1 MSKIL
6 SKILVILL
14 LAIIFISNAYE
25 IVKASYEISEEYI
38 QKIGVAD
45 YHLKYYKEEKGM
57 YTYCICNIVGYY
69 NDGTFYP
76 AYCLNKDMH
85 GVGTVENYSVDI
97 DSLIDNNQVWR
108 AVKNGY
114 PYKTAGDMGLSS
126 DFDAFAVTKFAI
138 YCLTGQSDISLF
150 TADEADEEGQA
161 MLQALHN
168 LVNIGLYG
176 TDTYK
181 SEVKISQK
189 GELTEDGEYY
199 SLIYKVTAGSTIQEY
214 DIKSVSGL
222 SNGEQITDI
231 DGNIRTSFSSGE
243 NFKIKIPKEN
253 LNSDKNFNIQI
264 DAKLKSYPLY
274 YGRTR
279 ISGTQNYLLTAN
291 NYQNISSEINTNLK
305 LNTGKIEINKVDDET
320 REPIEGAEFELYNS
334 KNEKLGVYTTD
345 SNGKIEILN
354 LYQGKYSLKET
365 KTNEN
370 YILDENANYTIDVF
384 YDKTS
389 TINIENKHKKG
400 NLTIYKVDKDNNN
413 ITLGNIGF
421 ELYSDDMKLVGTYY
435 TDANGKVEIKELR
448 TGNYKLKEISTNEWY
463 NLADEKE
470 LQIKWDETT
479 EETIENELKKGQIR
493 VIKVD
498 KDNHEVKLKNV
509 VFDVL
514 DENNNVLEQ
523 ITTNENGE
531 AITKQYT
538 LRDYGKIRLKEVETD
553 EKYELSNEIKEIVL
567 EENQIKDITFENE
580 KIKGKI
586 KIIKKTGEKSEITG
600 LEKNEPLEDIKFEIY
615 NKDEVLLDTILTNNE
630 GIAISKDLEKGM
642 YKVKEVETNKWYI
655 LDENEKNVEITM
667 NNQIIELKLENMPA
681 RPDEEVIKTGP
692 DKAQVSE
699 EIEYKINVENTGN
712 VPLDNFIWEDEI
724 PVNYIKVDKVF
735 LGKYNQENTYNVYYK
750 TNFSN
755 DYILLL
761 EDTSTKISE
770 EIDFSK
776 ELSSNEYVTNIKLD
790 FGTVDV
796 GFKTENDAII
806 KAKVNSDVKRDDV
819 FENKVLLTSNYKGF
833 NLSKPSSWKT
843 IVYEVLPLTGM

>member
-114 PYKTAGDMGLSS
+114 PYKTAGEMGLSS

-150 TADEADEEGQA
+150 TADEEDEEGQA

-168 LVNIGLYG
+168 LVNMGLYG

-243 NFKIKIPKEN
+243 NFKIKIPKKN

-274 YGRTR
+274 YGKTR

-400 NLTIYKVDKDNNN
+400 NLTIYKVDKDNNK

-421 ELYSDDMKLVGTYY
+421 ELYSDDMKLVGNYY

-567 EENQIKDITFENE
+567 EENQIKDIIFENE

-615 NKDEVLLDTILTNNE
+615 NNDEVLLDTILTNNE
-630 GIAISKDLEKGM
+630 GIAISKDLEKGK

-655 LDENEKNVEITM
+655 LDENEKNVEITK

-681 RPDEEVIKTGP
+681 KPDEEIIKTGP
-692 DKAQVSE
+692 DKAKVSE

-724 PVNYIKVDKVF
+724 PVNYIKVDKLF

-806 KAKVNSDVKRDDV
+806 KAKVNSEVKRDDV

>member
-161 MLQALHN
+161 MLQALQN

-214 DIKSVSGL
+214 DIKSVSGF
-222 SNGEQITDI
+222 SDGELITDM
-231 DGNIRTSFSSGE
+231 DGNIKTSFSSGE

-253 LNSDKNFNIQI
+253 LNSDKSFNIQI

-274 YGRTR
+274 YGKTR

-291 NYQNISSEINTNLK
+291 SYQNISSEINTNLK

-320 REPIEGAEFELYNS
+320 SEPIEGAEFELYNS

-345 SNGKIEILN
+345 SNGKIEIPN

-370 YILDENANYTIDVF
+370 YILDENANYTIEVF

-448 TGNYKLKEISTNEWY
+448 TGKYKLKEISTNEWY

-615 NKDEVLLDTILTNNE
+615 NNDEFLLDTILTNNE

-699 EIEYKINVENTGN
+699 EIEYNINVENTGN

-724 PVNYIKVDKVF
+724 PVNYIRVNKIA
-735 LGKYNQENTYNVYYK
+735 LGIYNQENTYNVYYK

-761 EDTSTKISE
+761 EDISTNISE

-806 KAKVNSDVKRDDV
+806 KAKVNSNVKRDDV

>member
-305 LNTGKIEINKVDDET
+305 LNTGKIEINKLDDET
-320 REPIEGAEFELYNS
+320 SEPIEGAEFELYNS

-345 SNGKIEILN
+345 SNGKIEIPN

>member
-150 TADEADEEGQA
+150 TADDGDEEGQA

-214 DIKSVSGL
+214 NIKSVSGF
-222 SNGEQITDI
+222 SDGELITDM
-231 DGNIRTSFSSGE
+231 DGNIKTSFNSGE

-253 LNSDKNFNIQI
+253 LNSDKTFNIQI

-274 YGRTR
+274 YGKTR

-291 NYQNISSEINTNLK
+291 SYQNISSEINTNLK

-320 REPIEGAEFELYNS
+320 SEPIEGAEFELYNS

-345 SNGKIEILN
+345 SNGKIEIPN

-370 YILDENANYTIDVF
+370 YILDENANYTIEVF

-448 TGNYKLKEISTNEWY
+448 TGKYKLKEISTNEWY

-615 NKDEVLLDTILTNNE
+615 NNDEVLLDTILTNNE

-724 PVNYIKVDKVF
+724 PVNYIKLDKVC

-806 KAKVNSDVKRDDV
+806 KAKVNSEVKRDDV

-833 NLSKPSSWKT
+833 NLSKTSSWKT

>member
-214 DIKSVSGL
+214 NIKSVSGF
-222 SNGEQITDI
+222 SDGELITDM
-231 DGNIRTSFSSGE
+231 DGNIKTSFSSGE

-253 LNSDKNFNIQI
+253 LNSDKSFNIQI

-291 NYQNISSEINTNLK
+291 NYQNISSEINTKLK

-320 REPIEGAEFELYNS
+320 SEPIEGAEFELYNS

-345 SNGKIEILN
+345 SNGKIEIPN
-354 LYQGKYSLKET
+354 LYQGKYLLKET

-389 TINIENKHKKG
+389 TIDIENKHKKG

-470 LQIKWDETT
+470 LQIKWNETT

-567 EENQIKDITFENE
+567 EENQIKDIVFENE
-580 KIKGKI
+580 KIEGKI
-586 KIIKKTGEKSEITG
+586 KIIKKTAEKSEITG

-615 NKDEVLLDTILTNNE
+615 NHEGVLVDTILTNNE
-630 GIAISKDLEKGM
+630 GIAISKDLEKGR

-681 RPDEEVIKTGP
+681 KPDEEIIKTGP
-692 DKAQVSE
+692 DKAQASE
-699 EIEYKINVENTGN
+699 EIEYKINVENLGN

-724 PVNYIKVDKVF
+724 PVNYIKVNKIF
-735 LGKYNQENTYNVYYK
+735 LGKYNQENTYNLYYK

-761 EDTSTKISE
+761 EDISTNISE

-806 KAKVNSDVKRDDV
+806 KAKVNSEVKRDDV

>member
-161 MLQALHN
+161 MLQALQN

-214 DIKSVSGL
+214 DIKSVSGF
-222 SNGEQITDI
+222 SDGELITDM
-231 DGNIRTSFSSGE
+231 DGNIKTSFSSGE

-253 LNSDKNFNIQI
+253 LNSDKSFNIQI

-274 YGRTR
+274 YGKTR

-291 NYQNISSEINTNLK
+291 SYQNISSEINTNLK

-320 REPIEGAEFELYNS
+320 SEPIEGAEFELYNS

-345 SNGKIEILN
+345 SNGKIEIPN

-370 YILDENANYTIDVF
+370 YILDENANYTIEVF

-448 TGNYKLKEISTNEWY
+448 TGKYKLKEISTNEWY

-615 NKDEVLLDTILTNNE
+615 NNDEFLLDTILTNNE

-724 PVNYIKVDKVF
+724 PVNYIRVNKIA
-735 LGKYNQENTYNVYYK
+735 LGIYNQENTYNVYYK

-761 EDTSTKISE
+761 EDISTNISE

-806 KAKVNSDVKRDDV
+806 KAKVNSEVKRDDV

-833 NLSKPSSWKT
+833 NLSKTSSWKT

>member
-305 LNTGKIEINKVDDET
+305 LNTGKIEINKLDDET
-320 REPIEGAEFELYNS
+320 SEPIEGAEFELYNS

-345 SNGKIEILN
+345 SNGKIEIPN

-531 AITKQYT
+531 AITKQY
-538 LRDYGKIRLKEVETD
+538 
-553 EKYELSNEIKEIVL
+553 IVL